1 MHARVGGSDL
11 PVILSELPSN
21 SVARKLAAD
30 GLILQV
36 GPFSFRLISPIDL
49 VAEGVTAMYA
59 DYEVLDE
66 SRFVDYTVTITHGRG
81 LRRWVGRQAVFEF
94 DGAEP
99 FIPLPV
105 DHAFPLLEW
114 SMNWCISMHAHHYLL
129 LHSAVIEREG
139 CAVIMP
145 APPGSGKSTLCAGL
159 VNRGW
164 RLLSD
169 ELALISLID
178 ATITPLGRPI
188 SLKNQ
193 SIEIIRAF
201 VPDAVFSQ
209 VVHDTSKGSVS
220 LLKAPREHLL
230 RINEIA
236 RPRWVI
242 FPQYEAGAIPQLSAR
257 SKASSMLEL
266 GRNSF
271 NYVVLGLKG
280 FEILSKVID
289 ASDCYDFQYSQL
301 NDAVAVFDELVSRR
315 GRD

>member
-1 MHARVGGSDL
+1 VNLGE
-11 PVILSELPSN
+11 LSH
-21 SVARKLAAD
+21 LAIRRQLKDA
-30 GLILQV
+30 GLVLKI
-36 GPFSFRLISPIDL
+36 GPFSFRLISRIPAIAQEMAAL
-49 VAEGVTAMYA
+49 YA
-59 DYEVLDE
+59 DYPVLDGNH
-66 SRFVDYTVTITHGRG
+66 FVDYTVTIAQGSG
-81 LRRWVGRQAVFEF
+81 LRRWTRKQAIFVF
-94 DGAEP
+94 DGGQP
-99 FIPLPV
+99 FIPLPE

-169 ELALISLID
+169 ELALISFTA

-193 SIEIIRAF
+193 SIDIIRNF
-201 VPDAVFSQ
+201 VPGAVFSR

-220 LLKAPREHLL
+220 LLKVPPETLL
-230 RINEIA
+230 RINETA

-242 FPQYEAGAIPQLSAR
+242 FPKYVAGSVAKLTAR
-257 SKASSMLEL
+257 SKANSMLEL

-271 NYVVLGLKG
+271 NYMVLGLKG
-280 FEILSKVID
+280 FEVLSKVID
-289 ASDCYDFQYSQL
+289 ASDCYDFEYSQL
-301 NDAVAVFDELVSRR
+301 DDAVAVFDDLVVRR
-315 GRD
+315 SAA

>member
-1 MHARVGGSDL
+1 MNLGDLSSADVALKLRV
-11 PVILSELPSN
+11 
-21 SVARKLAAD
+21 D
-30 GLILQV
+30 GLVLKV
-36 GPFSFRLISPIDL
+36 GPISFRIKSPIRS
-49 VAEGVTAMYA
+49 VTVGLLTLYSEYPVLDGSSFA
-59 DYEVLDE
+59 DYNVK
-66 SRFVDYTVTITHGRG
+66 ITSGKG
-81 LRRWVGRQAVFEF
+81 FRRWVKPQAIFAF
-94 DGAEP
+94 DGGEV
-99 FIPLPV
+99 FVPLPQ

-169 ELALISLID
+169 ELALISLTD
-178 ATITPLGRPI
+178 AAITPLGRPI

-193 SIEIIRAF
+193 SIDIIRDF
-201 VPDAVFSQ
+201 VPDAVFSR

-220 LLKAPREHLL
+220 LLKVPPETLQ
-230 RINEIA
+230 RINETA

-242 FPQYEAGAIPQLSAR
+242 FPKYVAGSVAKLTAR
-257 SKASSMLEL
+257 SKANSMLEL

-271 NYVVLGLKG
+271 NYMVLGLKG
-280 FEILSKVID
+280 FEVLSKVID
-289 ASDCYDFQYSQL
+289 ASDCYDFEYSQL
-301 NDAVAVFDELVSRR
+301 DDAVAVFDDLVVRR
-315 GRD
+315 SAA